1 MALAGA
7 RKIEVTGNG
16 GLCHNL
22 LSRFS
27 SLSVISTGGAATD
40 FQVSNNDGAGIWV
53 GNGAHLVLEGV
64 DLTVTDNQWFGLEVT
79 DSSSIATFGGY
90 SFADLTVP
98 TGSAAFDNNGGSGVS
113 IDKGSTA
120 SLQDGAITFN
130 NNGGSGISVFEGS
143 TATLSGTIS
152 GTINGNQGYAGL
164 WVTQGSSVVAFNLT
178 VENNAQRGIGV
189 FRHSFLDLYNSLVTS
204 GHDHSGIRVYT
215 SKAILDGVTST
226 GNAGDGISVSSDS
239 HLRLRGDSSVTNNG
253 GSGIRAAPMGVSVDI
268 SDSVITGNAIDIE
281 AGKGTHIGWV
291 NTAVGTIECDDN
303 VLTFDEA
310 ACLE

>member
-1 MALAGA
+1 MYLTGV

-16 GLCHNL
+16 GYVVICYLD
-22 LSRFS
+22 S
-27 SLSVISTGGAATD
+27 SLNVISTHGAATD
-40 FQVSNNDGAGIWV
+40 FQVSNNDGAGIWI
-53 GNGAHLVLEGV
+53 GNGAHVALEGV
-64 DLTVTDNQWFGLEVT
+64 DLTVTDNQWFGLQVT
-79 DSSSIATFGGY
+79 DSSSIATFGG
-90 SFADLTVP
+90 FTFGDLTVP

-120 SLQDGAITFN
+120 SLQDGTITFN

-143 TATLSGTIS
+143 TATLSG
-152 GTINGNQGYAGL
+152 GTINDNQGYAGL
-164 WVTQGSSVVAFNLT
+164 WVTRGSSVVAFNLT

-189 FRHSFLDLYNSLVTS
+189 FRHSFLDLYNSLVTG

-215 SKAILDGVTST
+215 SKAILDGVAST

-239 HLRLRGDSSVTNNG
+239 HLRLRGDSSITDNG

-268 SDSVITGNAIDIE
+268 TDSVITGNAVDIE
-281 AGKGTHIGWV
+281 VGKGTHIGWA
-291 NTAVGTIECDDN
+291 NSTVGTIECDDN

-310 ACLE
+310 TCLD